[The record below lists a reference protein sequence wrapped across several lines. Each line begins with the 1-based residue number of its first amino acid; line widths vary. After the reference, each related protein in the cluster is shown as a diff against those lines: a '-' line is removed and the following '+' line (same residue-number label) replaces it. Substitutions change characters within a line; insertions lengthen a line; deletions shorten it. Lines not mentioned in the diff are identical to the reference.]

1 MITNGIR
8 VALAADDA
16 DTLIVKQALVEAR
29 NGDVEVRA
37 EDTDVL
43 CMIVHHLNLTSNDI
57 HFTTKTGSYS
67 TRSIR
72 NTLPAKELEVLLLA
86 HSFSGCDTTSSIFG
100 LGKIRIL
107 RKMASEKAPADALH
121 I

>member
-1 MITNGIR
+1 MLTNGIR
-8 VALAADDA
+8 VVVAADDA

-43 CMIVHHLNLTSNDI
+43 CMIIHHLTLTSNDI

-72 NTLPAKELEVLLLA
+72 NALPAEELTVLLLA
-86 HSFSGCDTTSSIFG
+86 HSFS
-100 LGKIRIL
+100 
-107 RKMASEKAPADALH
+107 
-121 I
+121 